1 MSCVKNYGLLHLSEP
16 RGWRGWGAIK
26 INTTGG
32 AWGKGRKNKRD
43 PEPKKQARVYLTK

>member
-32 AWGKGRKNKRD
+32 PGAKVVKINVIQSPRSK
-43 PEPKKQARVYLTK
+43 PEST